1 MSVVIYFSRKHENF
15 INGEI
20 KQLPIGNTAI
30 VAKKIAEKI
39 GAELIEIFPV
49 QEHPPEYERMV
60 ELAMSEK
67 QRKERPKYQNLS
79 VNSETSNAIF
89 LGFPNWCGTFPM
101 IIASFLEDNDFSNKT
116 IYPFCTH
123 EGSAFGNSMTDLK
136 KLCPNSIIKQGLP
149 VRGSRVNKSDKAIDS
164 WLNQYQEY
172 GGM

>member
-1 MSVVIYFSRKHENF
+1 
-15 INGEI
+15 
-20 KQLPIGNTAI
+20 
-30 VAKKIAEKI
+30 
-39 GAELIEIFPV
+39 
-49 QEHPPEYERMV
+49 
-60 ELAMSEK
+60 
-67 QRKERPKYQNLS
+67 
-79 VNSETSNAIF
+79 
-89 LGFPNWCGTFPM
+89 M